1 MSCRRWI
8 KFWPQDWQRD
18 PALRACSLAARGLW
32 MELLCIAHE
41 SEPYGH
47 VTLNGRAMTEAE
59 VASIV
64 GRPRREILPLIAEL
78 ERAGV
83 FSRTAEGVIY
93 SRRLVRDADLSA
105 IGRDHAEK
113 RWNQRVGTPD
123 PNGLPNGP
131 ASPAPMRQ
139 EARSQNPEASV
150 PGERHGE
157 AVPAEGA
164 RGDFWNEGLA
174 TFRRLT
180 GRPAAP
186 SRAFLG
192 RMLRDLSDDCAVG
205 LALLREAEALRPGDP
220 TAWLSAAVQAR
231 RGGRESPWSH
241 AAQMRRVVEVFGFLP
256 DETGGDSAPS
266 LR

>member
-1 MSCRRWI
+1 MSRRRWI

-113 RWNQRVGTPD
+113 RWNQRLAPPQPIGHPIGQAAA
-123 PNGLPNGP
+123 P
-131 ASPAPMRQ
+131 PMRQ
-139 EARSQNPEASV
+139 EARSQRREAGSANPEATDNPQSHSV
-150 PGERHGE
+150 PSERRGP
-157 AVPAEGA
+157 AARTGDAEGFGS
-164 RGDFWNEGLA
+164 RDWRA
-174 TFRRLT
+174 TQAAFAPAFASP
-180 GRPAAP
+180 GRPSVEDLIACLP
-186 SRAFLG
+186 SGSSR
-192 RMLRDLSDDCAVG
+192 
-205 LALLREAEALRPGDP
+205 
-220 TAWLSAAVQAR
+220 
-231 RGGRESPWSH
+231 
-241 AAQMRRVVEVFGFLP
+241 
-256 DETGGDSAPS
+256 
-266 LR
+266 